1 MEGPMAELELF
12 QFARSHYNEKA
23 RWALDFKGLP
33 HVRHSLIPGPHM
45 FTTRRLSGQQQV
57 PVLRRGDEV
66 VAGSA
71 QIIARLEELQPEP
84 NLYPMDPGQ
93 LEGAL
98 AIQARF
104 DEEVGPAVRLAMFA
118 ELQADPGYF
127 ASLFTDDRSLPV
139 RAAYRCAL
147 PVLQMIM
154 NRDLGL
160 TPEAI
165 PPALA
170 VTREALDFVAE
181 NAGPSGHLVGDDFS
195 VADLTAAC
203 LLMPAVLPEGG
214 VRYPEPLP
222 DVVRSWV
229 ARFSEHPGAAWVR
242 EIYARHRG
250 SSAAT
255 HR

>member
-1 MEGPMAELELF
+1 MADLELF

-23 RWALDFKGLP
+23 RWALDFKALP

-45 FTTRRLSGQQQV
+45 FTAKRLSGQQQV
-57 PVLRRGDEV
+57 PVLRRGKEV

-84 NLYPMDPGQ
+84 NLYPKDPGER
-93 LEGAL
+93 EGAL
-98 AIQARF
+98 AIQSRF

-139 RAAYRCAL
+139 RVAYRCAL

-154 NRDLGL
+154 NRDLGI
-160 TPEAI
+160 TADAVE
-165 PPALA
+165 PALA

-181 NAGPSGHLVGDDFS
+181 NSAPSGQLVGNRFS
-195 VADLTAAC
+195 VADLTAAS
-203 LLMPAVLPEGG
+203 LLMPAILPEGG
-214 VRYPEPLP
+214 IRYPEPLP
-222 DVVRSWV
+222 AVVDSWV

-242 EIYARHRG
+242 EIYARYRG
-250 SSAAT
+250 SSAAISG
-255 HR
+255 